1 MCKRFFDY
9 ATDILP
15 IYGEENRMKKAAKI
29 IPFRKKEKAEKK
41 PKFIKKQRDKD
52 EIAVQNQPAEQQV
65 ATKNQATEKPWYVLF
80 AKKVWKLL
88 KTFCIKNKEALLY
101 ILFGV
106 LATIINIGVFSL
118 CNSLFGDH
126 LYLLS
131 NIIAWAVA
139 VVFAFFSHKLIVFHE
154 MKMTRKIVLTEGL
167 EFLGARALSLSIE
180 EIVLWALMTPA
191 GFSQIPLG
199 DLMAK
204 LLAAFAVFFVNYSLS
219 KFVIFKKA
227 EE

>member
-1 MCKRFFDY
+1 
-9 ATDILP
+9 
-15 IYGEENRMKKAAKI
+15 MKKASKI
-29 IPFRKKEKAEKK
+29 IPFRKKEKTEKK
-41 PKFIKKQRDKD
+41 HKLIKKRHAEDK
-52 EIAVQNQPAEQQV
+52 ITVKNQPTDQTNIQNKAV
-65 ATKNQATEKPWYVLF
+65 EKPWYILL
-80 AKKVWKLL
+80 ANKIWKML
-88 KTFCIKNKEALLY
+88 KAFCIKNKEALLY

-106 LATIINIGVFSL
+106 LATIVNIGVFSL

-131 NIIAWAVA
+131 NVVAWAISVI
-139 VVFAFFSHKLIVFHE
+139 FAFFSHKLIVFHE

-191 GFSQIPLG
+191 GLSQIPLG

-219 KFVIFKKA
+219 KFVIFRKA